1 LELEEGEYRIR
12 VLVRY
17 QENGGLFLSTIPVS
31 MGVEDGGAPT
41 FLAPLFFSLADGWL
55 VVRDTASLGVG
66 SAEALPFHIGGLSF
80 VPTVRPTLGRDEAI
94 GVFLLGSDLSQ
105 PDLVIASRVLTTA
118 GEVASGGALDVMER
132 LVDDPDGLDRV
143 VGTFRPSGLTAG
155 EYRLEITAALES
167 GEILASNTSAF
178 VVQN

>member
-1 LELEEGEYRIR
+1 
-12 VLVRY
+12 
-17 QENGGLFLSTIPVS
+17 
-31 MGVEDGGAPT
+31 
-41 FLAPLFFSLADGWL
+41 
-55 VVRDTASLGVG
+55 
-66 SAEALPFHIGGLSF
+66 
-80 VPTVRPTLGRDEAI
+80 
-94 GVFLLGSDLSQ
+94 
-105 PDLVIASRVLTTA
+105 
-118 GEVASGGALDVMER
+118 MER